1 MKKRTKRWMAV
12 LCACTTALA
21 LSACQK
27 AAGGEAAG
35 AETASAEAG
44 TQAPLESGSTAATDA
59 GAPET
64 ESAAPA
70 GEAKKI
76 ILGSTGVLAKWT
88 QTAEGSAENGGL
100 EGYDIDV
107 WNEIARRNNFEL
119 EWKVA
124 EFQALFGMLDN
135 GDITTIAN
143 EVTTNP
149 ERLEKY
155 DFTDTY
161 AYDGYVFVVKKG
173 SAPDSLDWFKNKK
186 ICVEAATNPRLVLED
201 MNEEKAMGI
210 EIGYLDTQSVLLP
223 AVDNGT
229 YDGAFMIKTAAQ
241 IGIDDLGMDLE
252 QFDPQYK
259 VLPICYPLTRTDENA
274 VLKETINATLK
285 EMKEDGTLAELS
297 NKWFG
302 QDVTVEPAK

>member
-1 MKKRTKRWMAV
+1 MKKSVKRWMAA
-12 LCACTTALA
+12 LCAGTMVLTLG
-21 LSACQK
+21 ACQK
-27 AAGGEAAG
+27 PSEG
-35 AETASAEAG
+35 AG
-44 TQAPLESGSTAATDA
+44 TQAQTTAA
-59 GAPET
+59 
-64 ESAAPA
+64 A
-70 GEAKKI
+70 GEAAKTGESGAAAQETQKI
-76 ILGSTGVLAKWT
+76 ILGSTGTLAKWT
-88 QTAEGSAENGGL
+88 QTADNSTENGGL

-107 WNEIARRNNFEL
+107 WNEIAARGGFEL

-155 DFTDTY
+155 DFSDTY

-173 SAPDSLDWFKNKK
+173 AAPDSLDWFKGKK

-201 MNEEKAMGI
+201 MNEEKDMGM

-259 VLPICYPLTRTDENA
+259 VLPICYPLRKTDENKA
-274 VLKETINATLK
+274 LIEKINGIIE
-285 EMKEDGTLAELS
+285 EMKSDGKLAELS
-297 NKWFG
+297 AKWFG
-302 QDVTVEPAK
+302 QDVTGEAAK

>member
-1 MKKRTKRWMAV
+1 MKKRTKRWMAA
-12 LCACTTALA
+12 LCACMAALA
-21 LSACQK
+21 LTACQS
-27 AAGGEAAG
+27 AAEEGTNA
-35 AETASAEAG
+35 AETSAG
-44 TQAPLESGSTAATDA
+44 TQTQAPDQAESAEKE
-59 GAPET
+59 GAKET
-64 ESAAPA
+64 ESTAFA
-70 GEAKKI
+70 GEKKKI
-76 ILGSTGVLAKWT
+76 VLGSTGVLAKWT

-107 WNEIARRNNFEL
+107 WNEIAARNNFEL

-201 MNEEKAMGI
+201 MNEEMAMGI

-274 VLKETINATLK
+274 ELKETINATLK
-285 EMKEDGTLAELS
+285 EMREDGTLAKLS
-297 NKWFG
+297 DKWFG
-302 QDVTVEPAK
+302 QDVTEEPAG

>member
-1 MKKRTKRWMAV
+1 MKKNVKRWAAA
-12 LCACTTALA
+12 LCACGMVLA
-21 LSACQK
+21 LSACGK
-27 AAGGEAAG
+27 AEAAGDTAPQTTAEAGKTTEAEKTTAADSSVAGEAAS
-35 AETASAEAG
+35 ES
-44 TQAPLESGSTAATDA
+44 TQPT
-59 GAPET
+59 
-64 ESAAPA
+64 
-70 GEAKKI
+70 GEKQKI

-88 QTAEGSAENGGL
+88 QTAEGSKENGGL

-107 WNEIARRNNFEL
+107 WNEIAKRGNFEL

-173 SAPDSLDWFKNKK
+173 TAPDSLDWFKGKK

-201 MNEEKAMGI
+201 MNEEKAMGM

-259 VLPICYPLTRTDENA
+259 VLPICYPLTKTEDNKQ
-274 VLKETINATLK
+274 LMKTINSIIK
-285 EMKEDGTLAELS
+285 DMKEDGTLAELS
-297 NKWFG
+297 VKWFG
-302 QDVTVEPAK
+302 QDVTQEPAK